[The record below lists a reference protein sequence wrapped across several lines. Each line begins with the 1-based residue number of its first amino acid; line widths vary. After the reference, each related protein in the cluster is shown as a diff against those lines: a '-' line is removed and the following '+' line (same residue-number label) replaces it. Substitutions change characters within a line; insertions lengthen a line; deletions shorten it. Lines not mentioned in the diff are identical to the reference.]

1 MSLYFEN
8 QHAIITGGSSGIGK
22 ATAKLLAAQGAHVSI
37 IARHTDRLSAARDEI
52 EQSRAGAG
60 QRIRA
65 YSADVSVN
73 AEALRAVNAAC
84 ADNGAPDIVI
94 TSAGMVHPGLFAD
107 ADVEWFEKTMQLN
120 YLGTVYTI
128 KAALPAML
136 ERRRGHITMISSG
149 AGVLGVYGY
158 TTYSPTK
165 FALRGLAQALRSELK
180 PSGIRISV
188 VYPSD
193 VDTPQLAEEN
203 KTKPEE
209 TKRISGTAAPQSPDV
224 VARAIIAG
232 MRANRFAISSNMEM
246 RLLKRLSSLVEPVMN
261 LYMDSVVAG
270 VAKDRATGKL
280 K

>member
-1 MSLYFEN
+1 MPDYYEN
-8 QHAIITGGSSGIGK
+8 QHVIITGGSSGIGK

-37 IARHTDRLSAARDEI
+37 IARNADRLSAARDEI
-52 EQSRAGAG
+52 EQARAGAG
-60 QRIRA
+60 QRVRA

-84 ADNGAPDIVI
+84 ADNGAPDFVI
-94 TSAGMVHPGLFAD
+94 TSAGMVQPGLFKD
-107 ADVEWFEKTMQLN
+107 QGVEWFEKTMQLN

-128 KAALPAML
+128 KAALPGML
-136 ERRRGHITMISSG
+136 ERRRGHIALISSG
-149 AGVLGVYGY
+149 AGVLGLYGY

-180 PSGIRISV
+180 PSGIRVSV

-209 TKRISGTAAPQSPDV
+209 TKRISGTAAPQQPDV
-224 VARAIIAG
+224 VARAIVAG

-270 VAKDRATGKL
+270 VAKDRAAGKL